1 MTEWIK
7 LNVGGQTFLTTKL
20 TLLSEPD
27 SMLATMFSGELPP
40 GSKDDQGAYMIDR
53 TPEYFKPILN
63 YLRRGVLVIDPMI
76 SKEGLLA
83 EAQYYGIKVLVD
95 LIEKNIED
103 AAKIAW
109 EEKEKEKTE
118 YNLRLYKESLI
129 CRGMLITQNPNGIRE
144 YNTVDYR
151 HMQELQEVLKKI
163 KLD

>member
-1 MTEWIK
+1 M
-7 LNVGGQTFLTTKL
+7 
-20 TLLSEPD
+20 SEPN
-27 SMLATMFSGELPP
+27 SMLARKFSGMLGPFA
-40 GSKDDQGAYMIDR
+40 KDEHGACMIDGS
-53 TPEYFKPILN
+53 PEYFKPILN

-103 AAKIAW
+103 AAKIAR